1 MFKPTYTRAVPASA
15 KTRIVDGVTEVLI
28 FHDGRMQWFPLS
40 KGGRAR
46 IPKGATQELTDM
58 IRGFDRQALHA
69 VMLRLEHPVT
79 GEMLEFHAPVPDH
92 MIIMAE
98 ALRVDTK
105 LNKKDKF

>member
-1 MFKPTYTRAVPASA
+1 LLGDTAY
-15 KTRIVDGVTEVLI
+15 
-28 FHDGRMQWFPLS
+28 
-40 KGGRAR
+40 GGRAR

-79 GEMLEFHAPVPDH
+79 GEMLEFHAPVPDD

-105 LNKKDKF
+105 LNKKDEF